1 MVPDSP
7 LHSRNYELNGPG
19 MTTASLSGELRDLYT
34 EESARI
40 QQQFAVTGDGALAVR
55 ERTRLVETIALRLW
69 REIISRDENGPA
81 GFTLVALGGFGRGW
95 LFPHSDVDILFLH
108 AGGDTES
115 ACKDPIRRFSQEM
128 WDLHLKLSPATRVL
142 AECDRFDAANV
153 EFTISLLD
161 CRYLAGDRA
170 LFDRLH
176 DKVIPKLVMREAQS
190 LVQSLADVTRSR
202 HAKYGNTVFHL
213 EPNVKDGP
221 GGLRDYNVA
230 TWLSLIS
237 AMDKLRDWPDPKTLF
252 PLSTR
257 KQFDSALD
265 FLMSVRCFLHLRQGR
280 DDNLLL
286 WESQDEA
293 AARKIGTP
301 DADVTDAASWMR
313 IYFGQAR
320 AVHRVC
326 TQLLEEIPAAW
337 SSLYR
342 QFQHW
347 RSRLSNADFSVVDG
361 LIFLQQ
367 PNALHDPEML
377 LRLFHFMAMHG
388 LRLSTTTEYRIEH
401 VLPSLAATPPRGAEL
416 WLYLGEIL
424 VQPNAADALRSM
436 HALKLLTLLL
446 PELKAIDALV
456 VRDFYHRFTV
466 DEHSFVAIESL
477 HRLKQS
483 QSEWDRRYAEILG
496 ELERPELLYLSLLLH
511 DVGKGM
517 SGTNH
522 VDASLDVARS
532 CMERLDL
539 DPTERESVLFLIAN
553 HLEISATLRR
563 DIFDPETIR
572 VFAERMENPERLKM
586 LTLLTYADIK
596 AVNPDAL
603 TPWKAEN
610 VFQLYI
616 AAFNYLNH
624 SVDERLRADTE
635 DDHLA
640 QIRALVPTAG
650 KKLKSFLEGLPKRYL
665 AAYSATEVLSH
676 VEIAGR
682 LGKDPIQLLLER
694 GRHWFELTL
703 VMHDR
708 PSLFAT
714 VTGVL
719 AAWGMNIVKANAF
732 SNQAGIVVDTFYF
745 TDRFRTLELNMQ
757 EWERFKRSLIGVL
770 IGDTDLEKMLRERLR
785 AEGLGALKVKID
797 TKIEFDDGCS
807 SRSTLAQ
814 VIAQDRPGLLH
825 RISSCLSQE
834 KCNIEIALIDTEG
847 QMAIDV
853 FYLTSNGEK
862 LSPEH
867 QRRIQ
872 TGLAEALQAD
882 L

>member
-1 MVPDSP
+1 
-7 LHSRNYELNGPG
+7 

-34 EESARI
+34 EESTRI
-40 QQQFAVTGDGALAVR
+40 RENFASNGDGRMAVR
-55 ERTRLVETIALRLW
+55 ERTRLVEAIALRLW
-69 REIISRDENGPA
+69 HEIISPDATGPA
-81 GFTLVALGGFGRGW
+81 GFALVALGGFGRGW

-108 AGGDTES
+108 AGTETEDLY
-115 ACKDPIRRFSQEM
+115 KDHVRRFSQEM
-128 WDLHLKLSPATRVL
+128 WDLHMKVSPATRVL
-142 AECDRFDAANV
+142 TECDRFDAANV

-176 DKVIPKLVMREAQS
+176 DKMIPKLVMREAQS

-202 HAKYGNTVFHL
+202 HAKYGDTVFHL

-257 KQFDSALD
+257 RQFDSALD

-280 DDNLLL
+280 DDNLLV

-301 DADVTDAASWMR
+301 DADITDAASWMR

-388 LRLSTTTEYRIEH
+388 LRLSTTTEYRIEQ

-424 VQPNAADALRSM
+424 VQPHAADALRAM

-446 PELKAIDALV
+446 PELKPIDALV

-466 DEHSFVAIESL
+466 DEHSFLAIDSL

-483 QSEWDRRYAEILG
+483 QSEWDQRYAEILG
-496 ELERPELLYLSLLLH
+496 ELERPEILYLSLLLH

-517 SGTNH
+517 SSTNH

-532 CMERLDL
+532 CMDRLDL
-539 DPTERESVLFLIAN
+539 DPSERDSVLFLIAN

-563 DIFDPETIR
+563 DIFDPETVR
-572 VFAERMENPERLKM
+572 LFAERMENPERLKM

-624 SVDERLRADTE
+624 SVDERLHADQE
-635 DDHLA
+635 DQHLA
-640 QIRALVPTAG
+640 HIRTLVPTAG
-650 KKLKSFLEGLPKRYL
+650 KKLKIFLEGLPRRYL
-665 AAYSATEVLSH
+665 TTYSATDVLAH
-676 VEIAGR
+676 VEMAGR
-682 LGKDPIQLLLER
+682 LGADPIQLLLER

-703 VMHDR
+703 VIHDR
-708 PSLFAT
+708 PSLFAM

-732 SNQAGIVVDTFYF
+732 SNQAGTVVDTFYF
-745 TDRFRTLELNMQ
+745 TDRFRTLELNLQ

-770 IGDTDLEKMLRERLR
+770 VGETDLDRMLSERLR
-785 AEGLGALKVKID
+785 AEKLGTPKVKVE
-797 TKIEFDDGCS
+797 TKIEFDDSCS
-807 SRSTLAQ
+807 ARSTLVQ

-825 RISSCLSQE
+825 QISSCLSHE

-853 FYLTSNGEK
+853 FYLTLNGQK
-862 LSPEH
+862 LSADHE
-867 QRRIQ
+867 RRIHKK
-872 TGLAEALQAD
+872 LLESLQAES
-882 L
+882 

>member
-1 MVPDSP
+1 MS
-7 LHSRNYELNGPG
+7 
-19 MTTASLSGELRDLYT
+19 TASLSSELRDLYT
-34 EESARI
+34 EQSARI
-40 QQQFAVTGDGALAVR
+40 QQQFAATGDGRRAV
-55 ERTRLVETIALRLW
+55 EQRTRLVESIIQRLW
-69 REIISRDENGPA
+69 QQIISPEESGPS
-81 GFTLVALGGFGRGW
+81 GFALVALGGFGRGW
-95 LFPHSDVDILFLH
+95 LFPHSDIDILFLH
-108 AGGDTES
+108 SNSETEP
-115 ACKDPIRRFSQEM
+115 AYKDSIRRFSQEL
-128 WDLHLKLSPATRVL
+128 WDLRMKVSPATRSL
-142 AECDRFDAANV
+142 SECDRFDAGNV

-161 CRYLAGDRA
+161 CRYLLGDRE
-170 LFDRLH
+170 LFHRLH

-190 LVQSLADVTRSR
+190 LVQSLAEVTRSR

-213 EPNVKDGP
+213 EPNAKDGP

-230 TWLSLIS
+230 CWLALIS
-237 AMDKLRDWPDPKTLF
+237 AMDKLRDWPEPRTLL

-257 KQFDSALD
+257 KQFDSALE

-293 AARKIGTP
+293 AVRRIGTP
-301 DADVTDAASWMR
+301 DAELTNTAGWMR
-313 IYFGQAR
+313 TYFGHAR

-326 TQLLEEIPAAW
+326 EQLLEEIPAAW

-342 QFQHW
+342 QFQQW

-361 LIFLQQ
+361 LIYLQQ

-377 LRLFHFMAMHG
+377 LRTFHFMATHG
-388 LRLSTTTEYRIEH
+388 LRLSTTTEYRIEQ

-416 WLYLGEIL
+416 WLYLGDIL
-424 VQPNAADALRSM
+424 TQPHAADALRAM

-456 VRDFYHRFTV
+456 VRDYYHRFTV

-477 HRLKQS
+477 HRLR
-483 QSEWDRRYAEILG
+483 QSEAEWDQRFAELFD
-496 ELERPELLYLSLLLH
+496 ELERPELLYLALLLH
-511 DVGKGM
+511 DIGKGTPN
-517 SGTNH
+517 TNH
-522 VDASLDVARS
+522 VDASMQIAHS
-532 CMERLDL
+532 CMDRLDL
-539 DPTERESVLFLIAN
+539 DPSERETVLFLIGN

-563 DIFDPETIR
+563 DIFDPDTIR
-572 VFAERMENPERLKM
+572 GFAEKMETPERLKM

-624 SVDERLRADTE
+624 HVDQRLHGDTE

-650 KKLKSFLEGLPKRYL
+650 KKLKTFLEGLPKRYL
-665 AAYSATEVLSH
+665 TTYSATDVLAH
-676 VEIAGR
+676 VEMAGR

-703 VMHDR
+703 LTNDR
-708 PSLFAT
+708 PALFAS
-714 VTGVL
+714 VAGVL

-732 SNQAGIVVDTFYF
+732 SNQAGTVVDTFYF
-745 TDRFRTLELNMQ
+745 TDRFRTLELNLQ
-757 EWERFKRSLIGVL
+757 EWERFKRSIISVL
-770 IGDTDLEKMLRERLR
+770 LGESDLDRMLRDRLR
-785 AEGLGALKVKID
+785 AEKPGATKVKVD
-797 TKIEFDDGCS
+797 TQVDFDDACS
-807 SRSTLAQ
+807 ARSTLVQ
-814 VIAQDRPGLLH
+814 VIAQDRLGLLH
-825 RISSCLSQE
+825 AIGSTLAQE

-853 FYLTSNGEK
+853 FYLTSHGQK
-862 LSPEH
+862 LRPEQQ
-867 QRRIQ
+867 QRIK
-872 TGLAEALQAD
+872 AALLETLQPD
-882 L
+882 

>member
-1 MVPDSP
+1 
-7 LHSRNYELNGPG
+7 

-40 QQQFAVTGDGALAVR
+40 QQQFAITGDGRQVVR

-69 REIISRDENGPA
+69 REIIAPAENGPA
-81 GFTLVALGGFGRGW
+81 GFALAALGGFGRGW

-108 AGGDTES
+108 SGGDTES
-115 ACKDPIRRFSQEM
+115 AYKDPIRRFSQEM

-142 AECDRFDAANV
+142 SECDRFDVGNV

-161 CRYLAGDRA
+161 CRYLAGDRD

-190 LVQSLADVTRSR
+190 LVQSLAEVTRSR

-230 TWLSLIS
+230 SWLSLIS
-237 AMDKLRDWPDPKTLF
+237 AMDKLRDWPDPKSLF

-265 FLMSVRCFLHLRQGR
+265 FLMAVRCFLHFRQGR

-293 AARKIGTP
+293 AAREIGTP

-388 LRLSTTTEYRIEH
+388 LRLSTTTEYRIEQ

-424 VQPNAADALRSM
+424 VQPNAADSLRAM

-496 ELERPELLYLSLLLH
+496 ELERPEILYLSLLLH

-517 SGTNH
+517 SGSNH

-539 DPTERESVLFLIAN
+539 DPSERESVLFLIAN

-616 AAFNYLNH
+616 ATFNYLNH
-624 SVDERLRADTE
+624 SVDERLHADQE
-635 DDHLA
+635 DQHLA
-640 QIRALVPTAG
+640 HIRTLVPTAG
-650 KKLKSFLEGLPKRYL
+650 KKLKNFLEGLPKRYL
-665 AAYSATEVLSH
+665 TTYSATDVLAH
-676 VEIAGR
+676 VEMAGR
-682 LGKDPIQLLLER
+682 LGSDPIQLLLER

-703 VMHDR
+703 VTHDR

-732 SNQAGIVVDTFYF
+732 SNQAGVVVDTFYF

-757 EWERFKRSLIGVL
+757 EWERFKRSLAGVL
-770 IGDTDLEKMLRERLR
+770 VGDTDLDKMLRERLR
-785 AEGLGALKVKID
+785 AERLGAPKVKID
-797 TKIEFDDGCS
+797 TKIEFDDSCS

-853 FYLTSNGEK
+853 FYLTSNGAK
-862 LSPEH
+862 LSPEQ

-872 TGLAEALQAD
+872 KGLMETLRAD

>member
-1 MVPDSP
+1 MS
-7 LHSRNYELNGPG
+7 
-19 MTTASLSGELRDLYT
+19 TASLSSELRDLYT

-40 QQQFAVTGDGALAVR
+40 QQQFAATGDGRAALQQ
-55 ERTRLVETIALRLW
+55 RTRLVESIVRKLW
-69 REIISRDENGPA
+69 LQIISPEEHGPS
-81 GFTLVALGGFGRGW
+81 GFALVALGGFGRGW

-108 AGGDTES
+108 ANGDAEPTY
-115 ACKDPIRRFSQEM
+115 KDSIRRFSQEL
-128 WDLHLKLSPATRVL
+128 WDLRMKVSPTTRTL
-142 AECDRFDAANV
+142 TECDRFDPTNV
-153 EFTISLLD
+153 EFTVSLLD
-161 CRYLAGDRA
+161 CRYLLGDRE
-170 LFDRLH
+170 LFNRLH
-176 DKVIPKLVMREAQS
+176 DKIIPKLVMREAQS
-190 LVQSLADVTRSR
+190 LVQSLAEVTRSR

-230 TWLSLIS
+230 CWLALIS
-237 AMDKLRDWPDPKTLF
+237 AMDKLRDWPEPRTLF

-257 KQFDSALD
+257 KQLESALE

-286 WESQDEA
+286 WEAQDEA
-293 AARKIGTP
+293 AARLIGTP
-301 DADVTDAASWMR
+301 DAELTDAAGWMR
-313 IYFGQAR
+313 TYFGQAR
-320 AVHRVC
+320 AVYRVC
-326 TQLLEEIPAAW
+326 EQLLEEIPAAW

-361 LIFLQQ
+361 LIYLQQ

-377 LRLFHFMAMHG
+377 LRTFHFMATHG
-388 LRLSTTTEYRIEH
+388 LRLSTTTEYRIEQ

-424 VQPNAADALRSM
+424 TQPYAADALRAM

-446 PELKAIDALV
+446 PELKTIDALV

-477 HRLKQS
+477 HRLRQS
-483 QSEWDRRYAEILG
+483 EAEWDRRYAELFS
-496 ELERPELLYLSLLLH
+496 ELERPELLYLALLLH
-511 DVGKGM
+511 DVGKG
-517 SGTNH
+517 TPNVNH
-522 VDASLDVARS
+522 VDASLQAAER
-532 CMERLDL
+532 CMDRLDL
-539 DPTERESVLFLIAN
+539 DPSERETILFLIGN

-563 DIFDPETIR
+563 DIFDPETVR
-572 VFAERMENPERLKM
+572 VFAEKMETPERLKM

-616 AAFNYLNH
+616 GAFNYLNH

-650 KKLKSFLEGLPKRYL
+650 RKLKNFFEGLPKRYL
-665 AAYSATEVLSH
+665 AAYSATDVLAH
-676 VEIAGR
+676 VEMAGR
-682 LGKDPIQLLLER
+682 IGKDSVQLQLER

-703 VMHDR
+703 VTNDR
-708 PSLFAT
+708 PFLFAS
-714 VTGVL
+714 VAGIL

-732 SNQAGIVVDTFYF
+732 SNQAGTVVDTFYF
-745 TDRFRTLELNMQ
+745 TDRFRTLELNLQ
-757 EWERFKRSLIGVL
+757 EWERFKRSIIGVL
-770 IGDTDLEKMLRERLR
+770 LGETDLDRMLRERLR
-785 AEGLGALKVKID
+785 AEKPGGAKVKVD
-797 TKIEFDDGCS
+797 TKVDFDDTCS
-807 SRSTLAQ
+807 TRSTLVQ
-814 VIAQDRPGLLH
+814 VIAQDRLGLLH
-825 RISSCLSQE
+825 SIGSCLAQQ

-862 LSPEH
+862 LRPDHE
-867 QRRIQ
+867 QRVR
-872 TGLAEALQAD
+872 TSLLEALQ
-882 L
+882 LG

>member
-1 MVPDSP
+1 
-7 LHSRNYELNGPG
+7 

-40 QQQFAVTGDGALAVR
+40 QQQFAVTGDGTFAVR
-55 ERTRLVETIALRLW
+55 ERTRLVETIAMRLW
-69 REIISRDENGPA
+69 REIIAPDENRPA
-81 GFTLVALGGFGRGW
+81 GFALVALGGFGRGW

-108 AGGDTES
+108 ASGETES
-115 ACKDPIRRFSQEM
+115 TYKDPIRRFSQEM

-142 AECDRFDAANV
+142 SECDRFDAANV

-161 CRYLAGDRA
+161 CRYLVGDRA

-190 LVQSLADVTRSR
+190 LVQSLAEVTRSR

-221 GGLRDYNVA
+221 GGLRDYNVSS
-230 TWLSLIS
+230 WLSLIS
-237 AMDKLRDWPDPKTLF
+237 AMDKLRDWPDPKSLF

-257 KQFDSALD
+257 KQFDSALE
-265 FLMSVRCFLHLRQGR
+265 FLMAVRCFLHFRQGR

-301 DADVTDAASWMR
+301 DADITDAASWMR

-388 LRLSTTTEYRIEH
+388 LRLSTTTEYRIEQ

-424 VQPNAADALRSM
+424 VQPNAADALRAM

-539 DPTERESVLFLIAN
+539 DPSERESVLFLIAN

-563 DIFDPETIR
+563 DIFDPQTIR

-624 SVDERLRADTE
+624 SVDERLHADQE
-635 DDHLA
+635 DQHLA
-640 QIRALVPTAG
+640 HIRTLVPTAG
-650 KKLKSFLEGLPKRYL
+650 KKLKNFLEGLPKRYL
-665 AAYSATEVLSH
+665 TTYSATDVLAH
-676 VEIAGR
+676 VEMAGR
-682 LGKDPIQLLLER
+682 LGADPIQILLER

-732 SNQAGIVVDTFYF
+732 SNQAGVVVDTFYF

-770 IGDTDLEKMLRERLR
+770 TGDTDLEKMLRDRLR
-785 AEGLGALKVKID
+785 AERLGAPKVKID
-797 TKIEFDDGCS
+797 TKIEFDVSCS

-862 LSPEH
+862 LTPDH

-872 TGLAEALQAD
+872 KGLLEVLQAD
-882 L
+882 S